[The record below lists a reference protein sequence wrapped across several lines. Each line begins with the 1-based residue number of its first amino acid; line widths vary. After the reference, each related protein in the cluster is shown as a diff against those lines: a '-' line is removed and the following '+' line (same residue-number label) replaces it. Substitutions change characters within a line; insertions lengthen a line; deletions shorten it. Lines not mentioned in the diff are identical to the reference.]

1 MTNSLD
7 SGNHVSPVSPISP
20 VSSVT
25 VLGLGPM
32 GRALAGALL
41 SAGHRVTVWNR
52 SPGRADDLV
61 GRGAVLAATV
71 EEAVAASPL
80 VIVCVI
86 DYSAVHAIVRPVAET
101 LRGRTLVNL
110 TADSPDRAREAAA
123 WAAAHG
129 IGYLDGSILT
139 PAVSIGTDGAVVIYS
154 GPEEEFAA
162 HRATLA
168 AFGGRADHLGTDP
181 GRAAAFDVAVLD
193 FCWTAVSGY
202 LHALALARTEN
213 IRAAEL
219 APYALGIGDLLTHM
233 VPLFAE
239 QVDAGEHPGDQSTVV
254 SLAAGM
260 EHVVEAS
267 EARGLDTGVIG
278 AALATA
284 RRAIAA
290 GQGRDGISRLVD
302 AV

>member
-7 SGNHVSPVSPISP
+7 NSNPLSP
-20 VSSVT
+20 VT

-32 GRALAGALL
+32 GQALAGALL
-41 SAGHRVTVWNR
+41 AAGHPVTVWNR
-52 SPGRADDLV
+52 SAGRAGGLV
-61 GRGAVLAATV
+61 ARGAVLAGSAQ
-71 EEAVAASPL
+71 EAVAASPL
-80 VIVCVI
+80 AIVCVI
-86 DYSAVHAIVRPVAET
+86 DYDAVDAIVRPVAAA

-110 TADSPDRAREAAA
+110 TADSPDRARETAE

-139 PAVSIGTDGAVVIYS
+139 PSVSIGTDATVVIYS
-154 GPEEEFAA
+154 GPEETFAA
-162 HRATLA
+162 HRAVLA
-168 AFGGRADHLGTDP
+168 AFGGRTDHLGTDP

-219 APYALGIGDLLTHM
+219 VPYALGIGDLLTNL
-233 VPLFAE
+233 VPVFAE
-239 QVDAGEHPGDQSTVV
+239 QVDAGEYPGDQSNVI

-260 EHVVEAS
+260 SHVVQAA
-267 EARGLDTGVIG
+267 EARGLDTSLIG
-278 AALATA
+278 AALGMA
-284 RRAIAA
+284 RRVIDA
-290 GQGRDGISRLVD
+290 GQGRDGIPRLVD
-302 AV
+302 SV